1 MSRRLYR
8 GTTLLALSGLLALT
22 SCQGTRV
29 SASVGMSYGRAFGPS
44 WYYGPTWGGPVIV
57 TRPPAMWRPRPVP
70 PRPMPP
76 RPPPRPP
83 VR

>member
-1 MSRRLYR
+1 MNRTLRHCM
-8 GTTLLALSGLLALT
+8 TLLALAGLLSLT

-29 SASVGMSYGRAFGPS
+29 SGSVGVSYGSGFGPS

-57 TRPPAMWRPRPVP
+57 ARPPGMWRPRPVP

-76 RPPPRPP
+76 RPPPR
-83 VR
+83 